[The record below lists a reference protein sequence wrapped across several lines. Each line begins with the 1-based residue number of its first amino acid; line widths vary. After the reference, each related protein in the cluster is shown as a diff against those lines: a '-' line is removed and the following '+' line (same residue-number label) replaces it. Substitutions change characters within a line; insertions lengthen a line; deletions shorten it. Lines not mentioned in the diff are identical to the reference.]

1 MLILAVL
8 SSLIVL
14 LRMGLQSEGP
24 EQTNGNCKANP
35 NLRVVGL
42 GSRWVKGGWV
52 LGAAAA
58 SRLLRFGSFCCFSF
72 SSFRRGGYPWS
83 K

>member
-1 MLILAVL
+1 
-8 SSLIVL
+8 
-14 LRMGLQSEGP
+14 MGLQSEGP

-72 SSFRRGGYPWS
+72 SSFVGGDILGPNRLILFPAIGS
-83 K
+83 N